1 MFRKTVKKRGIVCL
15 VSLFALL
22 LFLCGCGSQSEDNT
36 EKFTTEVLGDSMII
50 GLKHITGELSLKEL
64 VTVTAQGNRVKISGI
79 DQAYA
84 FEVSPHLTKAGQ
96 LPVVC
101 RRAPLMAV
109 GLPSRETVP
118 PNLWRQWTVILF
130 MTCQGLLIL

>member
-1 MFRKTVKKRGIVCL
+1 VFRKTVKKRGIVCL

-84 FEVSPHLTKAGQ
+84 FEVSP
-96 LPVVC
+96 VVC